1 MSFGAIS
8 AFLPFALGE
17 IPLTGFAQGGNTS
30 LKVIE
35 ETYPFFHDLQSPWI
49 QSMKVL
55 EFDGH
60 PDNSRA
66 KDSHKN
72 VIYYFYF
79 EISYKFSKI
88 ITSETDS
95 VGPQLRVHRTWLHP
109 GSGWTHR
116 HAWKDHTV

>member
-1 MSFGAIS
+1 
-8 AFLPFALGE
+8 
-17 IPLTGFAQGGNTS
+17 
-30 LKVIE
+30 
-35 ETYPFFHDLQSPWI
+35 
-49 QSMKVL
+49 MKVL

-88 ITSETDS
+88 ISSETDS
-95 VGPQLRVHRTWLHP
+95 VGPQLRVHRIYAPKQWNLTDLGSDCEERCTSLHNHYQDMP
-109 GSGWTHR
+109 RHTSCYILFTDTAVQQVNTHSLL
-116 HAWKDHTV
+116 A